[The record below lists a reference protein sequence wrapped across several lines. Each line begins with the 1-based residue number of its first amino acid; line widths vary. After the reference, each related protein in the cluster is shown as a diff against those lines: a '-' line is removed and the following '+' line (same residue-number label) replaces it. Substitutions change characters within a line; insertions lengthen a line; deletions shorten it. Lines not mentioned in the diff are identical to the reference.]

1 MYYGIKVVKSPDR
14 DVFVVPCRDLPECT
28 YEDPTLEG
36 AVTAAAQCVPGVM
49 ELLYRQKRRAIPLPS
64 PLQDGETPV
73 YIPARVQAKILFW
86 NYMVENRYR
95 VADIARMNNITQ
107 TQAQRYV
114 DLSKDKASIE
124 AIEEAMSKLGFRL
137 SLTLEKEP

>member
-14 DVFVVPCRDLPECT
+14 DVFVVTCRGLPEGT

>member
-14 DVFVVPCRDLPECT
+14 DVFVVTCRDLPGCT

>member
-1 MYYGIKVVKSPDR
+1 
-14 DVFVVPCRDLPECT
+14 
-28 YEDPTLEG
+28 
-36 AVTAAAQCVPGVM
+36 
-49 ELLYRQKRRAIPLPS
+49 
-64 PLQDGETPV
+64 
-73 YIPARVQAKILFW
+73 
-86 NYMVENRYR
+86 MVENRYR

-137 SLTLEKEP
+137 LLTLEKEP

>member
-1 MYYGIKVVKSPDR
+1 
-14 DVFVVPCRDLPECT
+14 
-28 YEDPTLEG
+28 
-36 AVTAAAQCVPGVM
+36 
-49 ELLYRQKRRAIPLPS
+49 
-64 PLQDGETPV
+64 
-73 YIPARVQAKILFW
+73 
-86 NYMVENRYR
+86 MVENRYR

>member
-1 MYYGIKVVKSPDR
+1 MS
-14 DVFVVPCRDLPECT
+14 
-28 YEDPTLEG
+28 DPRK
-36 AVTAAAQCVPGVM
+36 C
-49 ELLYRQKRRAIPLPS
+49 I
-64 PLQDGETPV
+64 QDGEAPV

-137 SLTLEKEP
+137 LLTLEKEP

>member
-1 MYYGIKVVKSPDR
+1 MG
-14 DVFVVPCRDLPECT
+14 
-28 YEDPTLEG
+28 
-36 AVTAAAQCVPGVM
+36 
-49 ELLYRQKRRAIPLPS
+49 
-64 PLQDGETPV
+64 
-73 YIPARVQAKILFW
+73 
-86 NYMVENRYR
+86 ENRYR

>member
-1 MYYGIKVVKSPDR
+1 M
-14 DVFVVPCRDLPECT
+14 
-28 YEDPTLEG
+28 
-36 AVTAAAQCVPGVM
+36 
-49 ELLYRQKRRAIPLPS
+49 
-64 PLQDGETPV
+64 
-73 YIPARVQAKILFW
+73 QAKILFW

>member
-14 DVFVVPCRDLPECT
+14 DVFVVTCRDLPECT

-64 PLQDGETPV
+64 PLQDACRRKFCSGTTWSKTV
-73 YIPARVQAKILFW
+73 TGSQTSPA
-86 NYMVENRYR
+86 
-95 VADIARMNNITQ
+95 
-107 TQAQRYV
+107 
-114 DLSKDKASIE
+114 
-124 AIEEAMSKLGFRL
+124 
-137 SLTLEKEP
+137 